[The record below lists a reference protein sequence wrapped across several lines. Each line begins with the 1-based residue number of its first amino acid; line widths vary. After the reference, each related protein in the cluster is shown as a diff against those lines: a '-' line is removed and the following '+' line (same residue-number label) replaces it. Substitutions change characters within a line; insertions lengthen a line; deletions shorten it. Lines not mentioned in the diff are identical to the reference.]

1 MKTEEYIN
9 RLLSRHFCGEELTAE
24 QQSVVDEWIDAN
36 REEYRRLQRLIGNA
50 GRQIPVD
57 FDAAAAWKRIE
68 PQLTEKRAIRIP
80 FFRRESTLFA
90 IAASLVVALVVG
102 AYFLTLTPEAELLQF
117 ANAGQVEKVI
127 WLPDSSQVK
136 LAPDA
141 RLTFRN
147 GEVRQAQ
154 LEGKAFFHVKKQ
166 HGKPFRVSTLHL
178 QVEVLGTSFLV
189 NASPEEVPGVYVETG
204 KVKVSAQERDVI
216 LQASQMV
223 EVTGH
228 DLQVE
233 PIEQPY
239 HYFGVEDRELVF
251 KNTPLQ
257 EVTAEVE
264 KYTGV
269 RIELGPGFEKTA
281 VTTRIRT
288 LEAESIAAE
297 LAFLCGCRCD
307 TLTAGKAYRLYFP

>member
-9 RLLSRHFCGEELTAE
+9 RLLSRHFSGEELTAE
-24 QQSVVDEWIDAN
+24 QQSVVDEWIDVH
-36 REEYRRLQRLIGNA
+36 REEYRKLKRLIGNTD
-50 GRQIPVD
+50 RQIPVD

-68 PQLTEKRAIRIP
+68 PQLTERRDLHIP

-102 AYFLTLTPEAELLQF
+102 TYFMTRIPEAELMHF
-117 ANAGQVEKVI
+117 ANAERVEKTI

-136 LAPDA
+136 LSPDA
-141 RLTFRN
+141 QLTFRN
-147 GEVRQAQ
+147 GDVRQVR
-154 LEGKAFFHVKKQ
+154 LKGKAFFRVKKQ
-166 HGKPFRVSTLHL
+166 QGKPFRVSTPHL

-189 NASPEEVPGVYVETG
+189 NASPKEVPGVYVETG
-204 KVKVSAQERDVI
+204 KVKVSAQKRDVI

-223 EVTGH
+223 EVSGH

-239 HYFGVEDRELVF
+239 RYFGVEDRELVF
-251 KNTPLQ
+251 RSTPIH
-257 EVTAEVE
+257 EVTAEIE
-264 KYTGV
+264 KYTGI
-269 RIELGPGFEKTA
+269 RIELGRGFEKTSI
-281 VTTRIRT
+281 TTRIHT
-288 LEAESIAAE
+288 LEAEGIAAE